1 MKYLKKFNE
10 LKSQTYTKAAKALKS
25 LGHTRRAAAMTDYV
39 ATVEE
44 RERIQKIKEKRETY
58 AHTGVFRASIVF
70 ESFEGAV
77 PNRTLK
83 YVSPLKKEE

>member
-10 LKSQTYTKAAKALKS
+10 LKSQTYTKAAKALQS

-44 RERIQKIKEKRETY
+44 KERLQRIKD
-58 AHTGVFRASIVF
+58 
-70 ESFEGAV
+70 
-77 PNRTLK
+77 TLSSARSSSK
-83 YVSPLKKEE
+83 VRVTRGGGRGCV